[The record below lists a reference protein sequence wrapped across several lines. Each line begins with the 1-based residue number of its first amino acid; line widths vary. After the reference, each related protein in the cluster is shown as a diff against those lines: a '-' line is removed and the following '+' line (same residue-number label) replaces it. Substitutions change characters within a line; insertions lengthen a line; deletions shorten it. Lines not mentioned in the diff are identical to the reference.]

1 MNDHNLDDL
10 IIGEPTPVN
19 NRSKSLLAIIAL
31 IVIILLVG
39 ILLAKMILGSPE
51 DNVLIS
57 DNKKTEFVAPELIPV
72 DNTDDKD
79 NSDKLTPIK
88 KEKLPEP
95 KPKEKP
101 KKKVQKP
108 EPTPKKEIIKKKV
121 EPKKAKPKPA
131 KKKPIKKETNK
142 KASKPSELF
151 SKSESIYYIQVG
163 AFNKDPN
170 PRYLKKI
177 KDAGFKYIINKNEK
191 TQRVRV
197 GPYSSY
203 SEAKAAVSDIN
214 SSIGIVGFVIK
225 STK

>member
-1 MNDHNLDDL
+1 MNEHNLDDL

-19 NRSKSLLAIIAL
+19 NKSKSLLAIIAL
-31 IVIILLVG
+31 VVIILLVG
-39 ILLAKMILGSPE
+39 ILLAKMILESPE
-51 DNVLIS
+51 DDVLMS
-57 DNKKTEFVAPELIPV
+57 DNNKTEFVAPELIPA

-79 NSDKLTPIK
+79 NSNELTPIK
-88 KEKLPEP
+88 KDKLPEP

-101 KKKVQKP
+101 KKKAKKP
-108 EPTPKKEIIKKKV
+108 KPAPKKEITKKKV
-121 EPKKAKPKPA
+121 APKKTKPKPA

-151 SKSESIYYIQVG
+151 SKSASIYYIQVG
-163 AFNKDPN
+163 AFNRDPN
-170 PRYLKKI
+170 PKYLKKI
-177 KDAGFKYIINKNEK
+177 KSAGFNYIINKNEK

-197 GPYSSY
+197 GPYGSY
-203 SEAKAAVSDIN
+203 SEAKAAVSDVN